1 MMTSNASEL
10 LRGLASGILPG
21 GVDASKR
28 NNTTPSGVSGSSFSQ
43 LFAALSEQGSG
54 LPVTVAKNTDV
65 KLTDEQM
72 KRVARAADKAQAQG
86 ASRALV
92 MIDGQALQLDV
103 GVRQITGKV
112 DMNAADVLSG
122 IDAVVW
128 AQASEGAAG
137 AKEGSTLAQMHV
149 GTTGLKDLNGWN
161 PSLLRVL
168 GAREDAQGSAASDG
182 GASLMGAA

>member
-1 MMTSNASEL
+1 MTSNASDL

-28 NNTTPSGVSGSSFSQ
+28 NNSTASGVSGSSFSQ
-43 LFAALSEQGSG
+43 LFAALAEQGSG
-54 LPVTVAKNTDV
+54 LPVSVAKNTDL
-65 KLTDEQM
+65 KLTEEQM

-128 AQASEGAAG
+128 AEAKDGAAG
-137 AKEGSTLAQMHV
+137 AKDGSSLAQKSV
-149 GTTGLKDLNGWN
+149 GTLGFKDLNGWN
-161 PSLLRVL
+161 PSLLRLL
-168 GAREDAQGSAASDG
+168 GAREGAHG
-182 GASLMGAA
+182 GAGSGDALGAA